1 MTFPS
6 NEEHQR
12 SEAIRRLV
20 DLGAEGEEVT
30 TPKILAVLS
39 MISGILG
46 TWLLYKGSVSLGQF
60 GAYWNDKL
68 IAELKAQNNKR
79 LKIQRTGL
87 GFLIASIVLA
97 GASALLG

>member
-1 MTFPS
+1 M
-6 NEEHQR
+6 
-12 SEAIRRLV
+12 
-20 DLGAEGEEVT
+20 
-30 TPKILAVLS
+30 PKILAVLS

-60 GAYWNDKL
+60 SAYWNDKL
-68 IAELKAQNNKR
+68 IAEVKAQNSKR

>member
-1 MTFPS
+1 M
-6 NEEHQR
+6 
-12 SEAIRRLV
+12 
-20 DLGAEGEEVT
+20 T

-60 GAYWNDKL
+60 DGYWNDKL
-68 IAELKAQNNKR
+68 IAELTARNNKR

>member
-1 MTFPS
+1 MM
-6 NEEHQR
+6 
-12 SEAIRRLV
+12 
-20 DLGAEGEEVT
+20 T
-30 TPKILAVLS
+30 TPKILAILS

-46 TWLLYKGSVSLGQF
+46 TWLLYKGSLSSGQF

-68 IAELKAQNNKR
+68 IEEVKAQNSER

>member
-1 MTFPS
+1 
-6 NEEHQR
+6 
-12 SEAIRRLV
+12 
-20 DLGAEGEEVT
+20 VT

-68 IAELKAQNNKR
+68 IAELKAQNSER